1 MGSYRFI
8 FAFGTSLL
16 IQAVTFQFVE
26 AMGGGANGWR
36 TVAIFYAVIG
46 LIVNTISALSVN
58 GGDNMKYTLDWLTD
72 P

>member
-26 AMGGGANGWR
+26 AMGGGAKWLENSQLFMR
-36 TVAIFYAVIG
+36 
-46 LIVNTISALSVN
+46 LSV
-58 GGDNMKYTLDWLTD
+58 LL
-72 P
+72 